1 MKGVLFFTGVFSIL
15 LNTCLPRQEA
25 ITVSNT
31 AIQDTLL
38 VGVDFTKDVK
48 PVLMQRCSPCHFT
61 GGKMYEKMPFDKSET
76 LLSHQQG
83 ILRRIK
89 DEKEN
94 RILRNYITRQGAMND

>member
-1 MKGVLFFTGVFSIL
+1 MKGVFFFTGVFSII
-15 LNTCLPRQEA
+15 LNTCLPRQEVISASNSA
-25 ITVSNT
+25 IH
-31 AIQDTLL
+31 DTTLAL
-38 VGVDFTKDVK
+38 VDFTKDVK

-94 RILRNYITRQGAMND
+94 QILRNYITRQGAIKD